1 MFCPSCGAQNERG
14 AEICKNCGKLLPQ
27 LSPGGDLVMPGTPGS
42 ETGSPAEIP
51 PATPD
56 SSRTPGAPGTK
67 AGQPGSQ
74 YAFGYNQPGG
84 PVAPAQPGAYYNNP
98 GYPPY
103 GQPYIG
109 QPGYAPYYNYSL
121 PVDQVGVAPVEIGF
135 WPRLGAYVI
144 DNIILSLISGVIFGI
159 PAIVYIANFIGRHQ
173 NEILP
178 VCDSTAYDY
187 SKQACNAALER
198 IFTQT
203 NELTGLVAMIIGLSL
218 AALMVQ
224 TLYYTLL
231 TARGATVG
239 KKVFGMKVV
248 KEDGSPIGFWRSLLR
263 HTIGYWVSGLV
274 FGLGFIWIGFDPHK
288 QGWHDKIA
296 GTYVVRANR

>member
-14 AEICKNCGKLLPQ
+14 VEKCVNCGKLLPQ
-27 LSPGGDLVMPGTPGS
+27 LSPGGDLVMPKTPAS
-42 ETGSPAEIP
+42 ETGSPDVIP

-56 SSRTPGAPGTK
+56 SNSPIGSPGPK

-74 YAFGYNQPGG
+74 YAFGYNQPEG
-84 PVAPAQPGAYYNNP
+84 ATTTAQPGPYYNP
-98 GYPPY
+98 AYPPY
-103 GQPYIG
+103 GGQPYGG

-121 PVDQVGVAPVEIGF
+121 PVDQVGVAPAEIGF

-144 DNIILSLISGVIFGI
+144 DNIIMSLVTGILFGI
-159 PAIVYIANFIGRHQ
+159 PVLVYIFNFIGRHQ
-173 NEILP
+173 SELLP
-178 VCDSTAYDY
+178 VCDNTAYGY
-187 SKQACNAALER
+187 NSRACSDVLER
-198 IFTQT
+198 ILTQS
-203 NELTGLVAMIIGLSL
+203 NEINGFVAMVLGLGLVVL
-218 AALMVQ
+218 VVN

-248 KEDGSPIGFWRSLLR
+248 REDGGPIGFWRSLLR
-263 HTIGYWVSGLV
+263 HTIGYWISGLF